1 MLFLKRE
8 KKINLNTKTSKKAKE
23 KDLFDNKP
31 SLMSLIIPDALEE
44 KRDYIYLAENR
55 YVRTFVLTAY
65 PNGIYLGWLDNLF
78 NQLGDININVISEPA
93 NEGNVIRRLSSEI
106 TKLQSEYYTY
116 QSQGNIN
123 NLYQLEESIAGYEKM
138 RKEIQIK
145 GDKLFFVTIL
155 LRLNA
160 ESIEDL
166 NNRTKILKEEF
177 EQNSS
182 KVRTLTFNQL
192 EGLKSTLPI
201 NSNNI
206 KDYERN
212 MTADRLI
219 KNV

>member
-8 KKINLNTKTSKKAKE
+8 KRINLNTKTIKKE

-44 KRDYIYLAENR
+44 KRDYLYLAENR

-65 PNGIYLGWLDNLF
+65 PNGIYLGWLDTLF

-93 NEGNVIRRLSSEI
+93 SEGNVIRRLSYEI

-138 RKEIQIK
+138 RREIQMK

-166 NNRTKILKEEF
+166 NYRTKILKEEF
-177 EQNSS
+177 EQDSS

-201 NSNNI
+201 SSNNI
-206 KDYERN
+206 KGYERN

-219 KNV
+219 KDV